1 MDFTGLQS
9 WYRTASSSSFLSVA
23 AADIII
29 LTEIRSYLSV
39 SGDLTNAKTTG
50 GATGKNRVLCTSQS
64 APSLDSTQTS
74 ERSRLPHQPNCR
86 KNQRVQRWY
95 RDGSEVS
102 NGEEGENKF
111 ALLYFLH
118 FKKINI
124 FKMESVV
131 PLIKHRSAENSKAQS
146 CFGRCSRGEGWLGK

>member
-9 WYRTASSSSFLSVA
+9 WYRAASSSSFLSVA

-86 KNQRVQRWY
+86 KNQRVQR
-95 RDGSEVS
+95 
-102 NGEEGENKF
+102 
-111 ALLYFLH
+111 
-118 FKKINI
+118 
-124 FKMESVV
+124 MESVV